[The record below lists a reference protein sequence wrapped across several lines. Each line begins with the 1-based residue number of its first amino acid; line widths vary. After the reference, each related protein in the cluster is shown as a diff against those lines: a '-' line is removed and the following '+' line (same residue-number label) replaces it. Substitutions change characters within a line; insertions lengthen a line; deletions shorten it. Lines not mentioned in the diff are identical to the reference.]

1 MELSWRPA
9 ALGDAQDLYDWR
21 NSVSGRRYSGNS
33 SLITFSHHINWLC
46 SRLERSESEPFLIF
60 EREKTTLG
68 MARFELSTEI
78 NNSFEVSI
86 LVDPKFQGM
95 GYGTKILQISC
106 NEINRKFPIKS
117 ISARVKAENLVSI
130 SLFENVG
137 FVERYRTIEFIFF
150 ERITKV
156 L

>member
-1 MELSWRPA
+1 MKLSWRSA

-33 SLITFSHHINWLC
+33 SLITYSHHTNWLS
-46 SRLERSESEPFLIF
+46 SRLERSEPEPFLIF
-60 EREKTTLG
+60 SHEKIRVG

-106 NEINRKFPIKS
+106 DEVNRKFPIKS
-117 ISARVKAENLVSI
+117 ISARVKVDNLVSI
-130 SLFENVG
+130 YLFENVG
-137 FVERYRTIEFIFF
+137 FVERYRTAEFIFF